1 MKTNVL
7 IVAFAA
13 LLALVCA
20 SCGNTGVASKNAKGS
35 IIVLTHRTDIVDT
48 TLADYVKRFNQVYP
62 NIKVEF
68 EAITE
73 YDTTVRTRMN
83 TKEYGDVLSMVT
95 VPPLQSDFAK
105 FYEPLGDQKELE
117 KKYGFLTN
125 FVYAGKVYGIAPNA
139 NASGFVYSKK
149 VFQKAG
155 ITSMPKTPD
164 EFLAALRAIKAT
176 GAVPLYLNYPS
187 QWTLTQWEA
196 YRAAPCGDPDYMNKI
211 AHDPSPF
218 SAGKPHYVVN
228 KLLYDVVKE
237 GLIEKD
243 PLTSDWENSKHLMA
257 QGKIG
262 VMALGAWAIGQMM
275 DVAKADGLD
284 PNDIGYMPFPCTVN
298 GKMYS
303 EVSAD
308 YALAVNANSKNKEAA
323 KAFVFWMLDKSG
335 YAADNRSIPS
345 LVGGTYPS
353 VLDAFSELKVNYLS
367 LNPAPADEAGLTDRL
382 DKEAEIGFWQPNWR
396 KRIVDAAL
404 GTSKESFDA
413 IMSDFNARWDK
424 ARKAIGVK

>member
-1 MKTNVL
+1 MKARLL
-7 IVAFAA
+7 IIG
-13 LLALVCA
+13 LALFLVLGGGIWA
-20 SCGNTGVASKNAKGS
+20 QASKDLKGS
-35 IIVLTHRTDIVDT
+35 IVVLTHRTDIVDT
-48 TLADYVKRFNQVYP
+48 TLADYVKRFNKVYP

-95 VPPLQSDFAK
+95 VPPLQSDYYK
-105 FYEPLGDQKELE
+105 FYEPLGAQKDLE

-125 FVYAGKVYGIAPNA
+125 FVYDGKVYGIAPNA
-139 NASGFVYSKK
+139 NASGFVYNKK
-149 VFQKAG
+149 VFEKAG
-155 ITSMPKTPD
+155 IKTMPKTPD
-164 EFLAALRAIKAT
+164 EFLAALRKIKAI
-176 GAVPLYLNYPS
+176 GVAPLFLNYPS

-196 YRAAPCGDPDYMNKI
+196 YRVAPSGDPDYMNKI
-211 AHDPSPF
+211 AHDPAPF
-218 SAGKPHYVVN
+218 SKGKPHYVVN

-284 PNDIGYMPFPCTVN
+284 PNDIGYMPFPYTVK

-308 YALAVNANSKNKEAA
+308 YALAVNVNSKNKEAA
-323 KAFVFWMLDKSG
+323 KAFVFWMLDESG
-335 YAADNRSIPS
+335 YAADNKAIPS
-345 LVGGTYPS
+345 LVGGKFPA
-353 VLDAFSELKVNYLS
+353 VLDAFSALKVNYIT
-367 LNPAPADEAGLTDRL
+367 LNPAPAAEAGLTDKL

-396 KRIVDAAL
+396 KRIVDAAM
-404 GTSKESFDA
+404 GTTKETFDQ
-413 IMSDFNARWDK
+413 IMNDYNARWDK
-424 ARKAIGVK
+424 ARKALGVK